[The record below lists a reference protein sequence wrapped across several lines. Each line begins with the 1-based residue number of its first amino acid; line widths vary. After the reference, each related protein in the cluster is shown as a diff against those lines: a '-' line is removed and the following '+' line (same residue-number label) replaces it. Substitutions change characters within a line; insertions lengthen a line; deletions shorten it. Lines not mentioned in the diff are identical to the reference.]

1 MPYQLVLQFAA
12 TSLDDYDRLI
22 QLEDGLIEELGPD
35 LVDGHDFGSGEF
47 NIFIITDDVHGMFKR
62 AQPIVNAHPYA
73 RSMTAGYR
81 DLDAHD
87 YLPLWPSGSTQFKV
101 I

>member
-1 MPYQLVLQFAA
+1 MPYQLVLQFPA
-12 TSLDDYDRLI
+12 TSLDDYDRLT
-22 QLEDGLIEELGPD
+22 QLEDSLIEELGSD

-47 NIFIITDDVHGMFKR
+47 NIFIITDDLHGTFKR

-73 RSMTAGYR
+73 PSMTAGYR
-81 DLDAHD
+81 DLEADD
-87 YLPLWPSGSTQFKV
+87 YVSVWPSGSTKFKV